1 MYYFKQFDKLIEQIK
16 KGYSLPVFIDWSGGE
31 YNYIM
36 NLLDDEGLELLQE
49 VQKEMEELGLQGD
62 AEVYLYQAFISEV
75 YFKSSFQCNMLYNFS
90 VDELPYCI
98 YYNDA
103 EEAIKLMKF
112 LFSNEPLKCRLIEI
126 SILAKERELWL
137 EEQTRL
143 IRQREKEEEQG

>member
-62 AEVYLYQAFISEV
+62 AEVYLYQSYIREAFS
-75 YFKSSFQCNMLYNFS
+75 KSSLICNNFYNYT
-90 VDELPYCI
+90 VYELPYII

-103 EEAIKLMKF
+103 REAIKFIKF
-112 LFSNEPLKCRLIEI
+112 IFSNEPLKARMLEI
-126 SILAKERELWL
+126 SILANEGIKS
-137 EEQTRL
+137 
-143 IRQREKEEEQG
+143 